1 MVDQVAYRDS
11 VARSISQVGQKIL
24 ASGIVPAAT
33 KGQVETMLR
42 GAGIRSEQAVGVFF
56 GAKLLMLTGLPLL
69 GWLMMSAYRVDVVV
83 FGLFTLP
90 HLLPQ
95 SDTAFEILSRV
106 HMLLGLVMAV
116 VIAAHAGGALM
127 HGFLKRDGVLQRML
141 PAAMAQWLD
150 KHQARGG
157 RA

>member
-1 MVDQVAYRDS
+1 MQLA
-11 VARSISQVGQKIL
+11 ARL
-24 ASGIVPAAT
+24 
-33 KGQVETMLR
+33 L
-42 GAGIRSEQAVGVFF
+42 GVFF
-56 GAKLLMLTGLPLL
+56 NLFEPLFRVGQRWLGLSRL
-69 GWLMMSAYRVDVVV
+69 GWFFVAPNLLV